1 MKKKQYLC
9 ARKHSA
15 RIVMIDSSAF
25 QGKKAAYF
33 TLGCKLNF
41 SETSTFGKMLQEFG
55 VSTARKGE
63 KADIC
68 LINTCSVT
76 DVADQKCRQAIR
88 RLVRENPGAFVVV
101 TGCYAQLEADE
112 VAAIDGVS
120 LVLGSDEK
128 ASLIQFLSDAWTGN
142 TNNGQKYFRKKTK
155 DIKSFAPSCSRG
167 NRTRYFLKVQDG
179 CDYFCTYCTIPYA
192 RGFSRNPTIASLVAQ
207 AEGAAAEG
215 GKEIVLTGVNIGDF
229 GKTTGEKFIDLVKA
243 LDAVGG
249 ISRYRISSLEPDLLS
264 DELIEYC
271 ATSRAFMPHFHIPLQ
286 SGSDTVLQLMHRHY
300 NAQLFADKI
309 HLIKELMPDAFI
321 GVDVMV
327 GCRGETPEC
336 FEETFDFL
344 NRLDI
349 TQLHVF
355 PYSERPG
362 TSALSIPYIVADK
375 DKKLRSKRL
384 LDLSAQKTEAFYR
397 RYIGDEAE
405 VLFEKAPRGR
415 AMHGFTRNYVRVELS
430 PKEAD
435 PSYDNQLVKV
445 SLGELTPDRQALK
458 AIII

>member
-1 MKKKQYLC
+1 
-9 ARKHSA
+9 
-15 RIVMIDSSAF
+15 MINSSAF
-25 QGKKAAYF
+25 QGKTAAYY

-41 SETSTFGKMLQEFG
+41 SETSTFGKLLQEMG
-55 VSTARKGE
+55 VRTAEKGE
-63 KADIC
+63 RADIC

-76 DVADQKCRQAIR
+76 EVADHKCRQAIHR
-88 RLVRENPGAFVVV
+88 MVRQHPGAFVVV
-101 TGCYAQLEADE
+101 TGCYAQLEAE
-112 VAAIDGVS
+112 AVAKIEGVD

-128 ASLIQFLSDAWTGN
+128 AQLVQYLSDAW
-142 TNNGQKYFRKKTK
+142 GQVADCKSTTTAEGTPYYIKKTK

-207 AEGAAAEG
+207 AEEAAREG

-229 GKTTGEKFIDLVKA
+229 GKTTGERFIDLVQA
-243 LDAVGG
+243 LDRVEG

-264 DELIEYC
+264 DELIAFC
-271 ATSRAFMPHFHIPLQ
+271 AESRAFMPHFHIPLQ
-286 SGSDTVLQLMHRHY
+286 SGSDTVLKLMHRHY
-300 NAQLFADKI
+300 DAQLFADKI
-309 HLIKELMPDAFI
+309 HRIKTLMPDAFI

-336 FEETFDFL
+336 FEETYAFL
-344 NRLDI
+344 NGLDV

-362 TSALSIPYIVADK
+362 TSALSIPYVVSDK

-384 LDLSAQKTEAFYR
+384 LDLSDEKTEAFYR
-397 RYIGDEAE
+397 RHIGQEAE
-405 VLFEKAPRGR
+405 VLFEKATRGR
-415 AMHGFTRNYVRVELS
+415 AMHGFTRNYIRVEL
-430 PKEAD
+430 PAKDAD
-435 PSYDNQLVKV
+435 PALDNQLVKV
-445 SLGELTPDRQALK
+445 RLGELTHDRQALY
-458 AIII
+458 II